1 MKDGIFP
8 VPETY
13 MRNLGAEVPEK
24 KEAQSDILLEIG
36 QAAKTIGVSPSTLRN
51 WEAKGRISAT
61 RTPSGRRKY
70 RRDDVLALRRPES
83 SSVISTASNEEE
95 REAAIELVNSTYSS
109 AAAATLLNVS
119 LETLRRW
126 RDSGLIKAHERRLHG
141 QIIYP
146 RETIDNMIAAQQG
159 DVDLAG
165 E

>member
-1 MKDGIFP
+1 MS
-8 VPETY
+8 E
-13 MRNLGAEVPEK
+13 LGVEVTEK
-24 KEAQSDILLEIG
+24 KEASSDVLLEIG
-36 QAAKTIGVSPSTLRN
+36 QAADTIGVSPSTLRN

-70 RRDDVLALRRPES
+70 RREDVLALRRPGA
-83 SSVISTASNEEE
+83 SSVIDTASNDEE
-95 REAAIELVNSTYSS
+95 REAAIKLVNSTYSS

-126 RDSGLIKAHERRLHG
+126 RDQGRIKACEQRLHG
-141 QIIYP
+141 QIVYP
-146 RETIDNMIAAQQG
+146 RETIDNLIAAQHG